1 MIVSKNSTRYII
13 AGAAFLL
20 YLSFTIP
27 VWPQTM
33 PVGVHVE
40 MDPQK
45 SLALLV
51 TIRSGVVVPIK
62 LYKSQLPWGS
72 RYSMVLVAVTPE
84 GKYLDKELF
93 VDDPSPERVS
103 LEPKGSLS
111 GSIDL
116 QRIFKD
122 LNKALSKSDVHLF
135 WAYDAPKEL
144 EIDRWSGGWILI
156 RQHTKVDSPKNAPGP

>member
-1 MIVSKNSTRYII
+1 VIGSKTSNSTRCLIVSV
-13 AGAAFLL
+13 AFLL
-20 YLSFTIP
+20 YVSMTIP
-27 VWPQTM
+27 VRAQTM
-33 PVGVHVE
+33 PVGIHVE
-40 MDPQK
+40 IDPQK
-45 SLALLV
+45 PLSLRV
-51 TIRSGVVVPIK
+51 TIRSRAVAPIK

-72 RYSMVLVAVTPE
+72 RYSLILVAVTPE
-84 GKYLDKELF
+84 GKCLDKELF
-93 VDDPSPERVS
+93 VDDPSPERAS

-144 EIDRWSGGWILI
+144 DIDRWSGGWILI
-156 RQHTKVDSPKNAPGP
+156 PQHTKIDLPK